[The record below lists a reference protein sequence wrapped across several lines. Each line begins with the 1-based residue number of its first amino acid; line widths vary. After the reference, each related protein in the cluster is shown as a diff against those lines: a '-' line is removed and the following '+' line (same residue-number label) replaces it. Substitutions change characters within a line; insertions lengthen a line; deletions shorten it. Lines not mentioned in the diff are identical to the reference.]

1 MLAPDEYNS
10 AMALQSVGCVCPQRS
25 LPRRMKSPENPA
37 DGLEDV
43 RTLTLA
49 IRRGEAAA
57 FSRFCDLYS
66 FRLYKFLLVLARD
79 DNNAREL
86 VQTVLIKLAKRVEV
100 FDEER
105 QLWAWLCVLAR
116 NAFLDRC
123 RARQRDRQFVPLHEL
138 PVELDTPA
146 NPDAQLS
153 ESLHEALAQL
163 APEER
168 ELIHAAYVD
177 GCSLRE
183 LADASGQT
191 YKAVESRL
199 ARLRRKLKQHLLKHL
214 YHEHQP

>member
-1 MLAPDEYNS
+1 MLARDEYNG
-10 AMALQSVGCVCPQRS
+10 AMAFQSVGCVCPERG
-25 LPRRMKSPENPA
+25 LPRPMKSADNPA
-37 DGLEDV
+37 DGAEDV

-79 DNNAREL
+79 DNDAREL

-105 QLWAWLCVLAR
+105 RLWAWLCVLAK

-123 RARQRDRQFVPLHEL
+123 RVRQRDSRFVPLDEL
-138 PVELDTPA
+138 PVELDTLA

-153 ESLHEALAQL
+153 ESLREALAQL
-163 APEER
+163 TPEER
-168 ELIHAAYVD
+168 ELIQAAYVD

-199 ARLRRKLKQHLLKHL
+199 ARLRQKLKQHLLKHL
-214 YHEHQP
+214 DHELQS